1 MARTEVKVE
10 SRPAQ
15 RSARPP
21 AQRVPRQWPPFV
33 DRIVTY
39 LREVFVEMKR
49 VDWPSRREATSAT
62 IVVVIVLT
70 LMAFYLFAFDSLYT
84 AMFKKWLLR
93 SPG

>member
-10 SRPAQ
+10 PRSVQRPAKTL
-15 RSARPP
+15 
-21 AQRVPRQWPPFV
+21 AQRAPRQWPAPV
-33 DRIVTY
+33 ERVIGY
-39 LREVFVEMKR
+39 LREVYGELKR
-49 VDWPSRREATSAT
+49 VDWPSRRETTSAT

-70 LMAFYLFAFDSLYT
+70 LMACYLFAFDSLYT